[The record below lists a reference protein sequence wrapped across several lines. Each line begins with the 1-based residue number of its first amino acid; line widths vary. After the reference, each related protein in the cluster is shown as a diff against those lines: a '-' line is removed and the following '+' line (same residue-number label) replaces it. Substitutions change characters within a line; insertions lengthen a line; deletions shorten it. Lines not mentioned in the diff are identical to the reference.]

1 MCLHRYFIGTGA
13 KSEFK
18 EEEGY
23 KNDVM
28 FIDKLNP
35 DNNMASVANEVT
47 IQFSKFMNAMW
58 YKNSGSGYAPRDL
71 KKAIGRKNCLFE
83 GFS

>member
-1 MCLHRYFIGTGA
+1 MCLHRYFLGSGI
-13 KSEFK
+13 KSECD

-35 DNNMASVANEVT
+35 DNKMASVANEVT
-47 IQFSKFMNAMW
+47 I
-58 YKNSGSGYAPRDL
+58 
-71 KKAIGRKNCLFE
+71 
-83 GFS
+83 